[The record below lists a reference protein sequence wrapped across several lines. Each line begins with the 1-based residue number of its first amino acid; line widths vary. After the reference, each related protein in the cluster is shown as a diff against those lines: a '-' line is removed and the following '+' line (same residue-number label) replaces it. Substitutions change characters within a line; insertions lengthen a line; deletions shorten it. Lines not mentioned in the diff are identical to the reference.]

1 MISTR
6 FVKKI
11 VLFENSNHK
20 FRDKNIDKFL
30 IKMRSRNFIT
40 KQQKKQIVISNDDD
54 YIQSLNVLKS
64 DEKNNE
70 NAFFVFSNIFKISNK
85 FSTKTAEKQRM
96 ICFDRSISKTDFS
109 IFFNFKIMQF
119 SFVRFVKKTISKKI
133 QKFTVVF
140 DVFEIKIENNEL
152 IWTKNSIII
161 SFYADCLICAKYD
174 FYCKRE

>member
-1 MISTR
+1 MISTQ

-40 KQQKKQIVISNDDD
+40 KQQKKQIIVLNDDD
-54 YIQSLNVLKS
+54 YIQSLNALKS

-85 FSTKTAEKQRM
+85 LSTKIVEKQR
-96 ICFDRSISKTDFS
+96 IIRFNRSISKTDFS
-109 IFFNFKIMQF
+109 IFFNFKAVQF
-119 SFVRFVKKTISKKI
+119 FSVYFVKKTISKKI
-133 QKFTVVF
+133 
-140 DVFEIKIENNEL
+140 
-152 IWTKNSIII
+152 
-161 SFYADCLICAKYD
+161 
-174 FYCKRE
+174 